1 MNAENFHLQTVLSMQ
16 TYTTANLDIHYS
28 TLGTQQQ
35 SRRTLVLITASHF
48 LDQARPQA
56 FFDQYVVVWVLPLMT
71 NILVELFSVKG
82 LFVYSLLNTDPT
94 TSTLCHR
101 PKQKEGDCCQHF
113 SCDLCMSTLVQKAAH
128 SLFLALKNCCGNCIG
143 IEMAPSHTNQTQLL
157 FPHAL
162 FPTSSH
168 LPVIFLERTL
178 SAFPCC

>member
-1 MNAENFHLQTVLSMQ
+1 MLQHTQCTAAEQTDL
-16 TYTTANLDIHYS
+16 A
-28 TLGTQQQ
+28 
-35 SRRTLVLITASHF
+35 LIPVSHF

-56 FFDQYVVVWVLPLMT
+56 FFDQYAVVWVLTQMT

-94 TSTLCHR
+94 TSTLCHS
-101 PKQKEGDCCQHF
+101 PKQKEGNCCQHF
-113 SCDLCMSTLVQKAAH
+113 SCDLCVSTPIQIAAH
-128 SLFLALKNCCGNCIG
+128 SLFLALKDCCGNCTA

-168 LPVIFLERTL
+168 LLVIFLGRTPL
-178 SAFPCC
+178 VFPCC